1 MVTEMLKQR
10 RDFEAIWKSVFF
22 EKHIENISKLLVHQ
36 YRHFN
41 AIMVRGCLS
50 GIESYDPLNHL
61 TNDRYISLK
70 LVQENEGGTQLVV
83 AVH

>member
-1 MVTEMLKQR
+1 MLKQR